1 MKNTVRDIHV
11 WSCVKPLSIGMVS
24 CAGKRSKMIT
34 NNSAS
39 FLIPY
44 FRESLQL
51 SKFTCPLILHTSLC
65 ASHLYEKGLNEIP
78 QQSPATGS
86 NYSSYEFIFTFN
98 LWQKNTWFHCYA
110 HFRFH
115 TCTYEW
121 QKKRFLW
128 GFPSIVCLSICF
140 CSYALQCLSDFVTS
154 GKPLLQFLL
163 PLKVKVRIKYN
174 QSWSMVQTWSLL
186 FFSFLIEV
194 YLIYNTVLVSH
205 VQQSDSDLLI

>member
-1 MKNTVRDIHV
+1 MEGSKVFTTHVTKNKQFLIWRVVGGLRLHLIPCVQSTQRASSEQPCPSVQVTMENAVRDIHV

-24 CAGKRSKMIT
+24 CACKRSKMIT

-98 LWQKNTWFHCYA
+98 LWQKNTRFHCHA

-115 TCTYEW
+115 TCTYEQ
-121 QKKRFLW
+121 QKKRFL
-128 GFPSIVCLSICF
+128 
-140 CSYALQCLSDFVTS
+140 
-154 GKPLLQFLL
+154 
-163 PLKVKVRIKYN
+163 
-174 QSWSMVQTWSLL
+174 
-186 FFSFLIEV
+186 
-194 YLIYNTVLVSH
+194 
-205 VQQSDSDLLI
+205 